1 MYQVCKSQMINQSTP
16 VRNQNLV
23 ITLFQCFEFSFR
35 LINKMQFQ
43 YKLYPT
49 KTLITKMLIYIDCYK
64 IYIYIY
70 VYVYVCMCVC
80 MYVYICVCGCPCVY
94 ILSFV
99 IDK

>member
-16 VRNQNLV
+16 VKNQNLV

-64 IYIYIY
+64 IYIYIC
-70 VYVYVCMCVC
+70 VCICVYVCVYVCIYMCMWMPMC
-80 MYVYICVCGCPCVY
+80 LYTFICH
-94 ILSFV
+94 
-99 IDK
+99 